1 MTKVG
6 PRFKINLPW
15 SLPKFLPKR
24 WRWVSPRELAI
35 DPHQLGQQLWHVGRR
50 SLVILAILGVGATP
64 VALRWYW
71 LQLQAELPDS
81 SEVLTF
87 VRDGTLTIVAEDD
100 TVLHQIGPISREQL
114 SIRQLPPQVVQAF
127 IAAEDRRFYQHDG
140 VDYWSIVRAIIT
152 NALAGEVVEGGSTIT
167 QQLARIV
174 YLDQEKSLNR
184 KFREALLAQ
193 KLEQEIPKAELLER
207 YINLVYLGSGAYGVA
222 DAAWIYFS
230 KSVDELTLPEIA
242 MIAGMPPAPS
252 VYSPLVDPIAARQ
265 QRDRVLARMQE
276 AKFITAAE
284 AEAAMA
290 APLQLNPAPPKNFNS
305 QAPYFTSYV
314 QKEMARYLTPEQIEA
329 GGLTIE
335 TTLNAQWQEQAEKV
349 IADTIALD
357 GPAEGFTQAALVA
370 IDPRTGEIKSLV
382 GGSDFSKSQ
391 FNRATQ
397 AQRQPGSTF
406 KTFVYTT
413 AIATGKSPNQG
424 YEDASFR
431 IDGYEPQNYGRTFR
445 GWVSMR
451 EALAASIN
459 VVAVKVLVD
468 VGFEPVINVAKAMG
482 IESPLAATYSLAL
495 GASEVNLLELT
506 SAYGTLANQGKRI
519 PAHGIRRIT
528 NWRGEVLFDAS
539 TAFKPKQAVD
549 ADTAAIVTWMLESV
563 VQGGT
568 GRAAALGR
576 PVAGKTG
583 TSEKARDLW
592 FVGYIPQLVTG
603 VWLGNDDNTPTY
615 GSSSTAAYNWRL
627 FMEPIV
633 KDLPVEAF
641 PNLPPLEGRQG
652 TIKAQPVRG
661 RATAGT
667 SSSSGK
673 DPSTDNYQYWEE
685 QGAYRD
691 DTYYDDTHYYEE
703 PSQQETL
710 PSDQPAQDGGW
721 EGSSQQAPA
730 QPEPDYVA
738 PASPVEP
745 PPAPVAPEPPPE
757 PAPPTSSPNSYEVP
771 TNVEPVP
778 EPTASP

>member
-6 PRFKINLPW
+6 PRFKVNLPW
-15 SLPKFLPKR
+15 SLPKF
-24 WRWVSPRELAI
+24 WAIEPRQLSQKLFAWGRHSAAI
-35 DPHQLGQQLWHVGRR
+35 VLVLG
-50 SLVILAILGVGATP
+50 IGATP

-71 LQLQAELPDS
+71 MQLQADLPDT
-81 SEVLTF
+81 SEVLTY
-87 VRDGTLTIVAEDD
+87 VRDGTLTIVADD
-100 TVLHQIGPISREQL
+100 GTILHQIGPLSREQL
-114 SIRQLPPQVVQAF
+114 SLRQLPPLVAQAF
-127 IAAEDRRFYQHDG
+127 IAAEDRRFYEHEG

-167 QQLARIV
+167 QQLARMV

-193 KLEQEIPKAELLER
+193 KLEDEIPKAELLER

-230 KSVDELTLPEIA
+230 KPVAELTLPEIA

-252 VYSPLVDPIAARQ
+252 IYSPLVDPTAARQ
-265 QRDRVLARMQE
+265 QRDRVLARMAA
-276 AKFITAAE
+276 AKFITQAE
-284 AEAAMA
+284 AAAAMA
-290 APLQLNPAPPKNFNS
+290 APLQLNPAPPKHFNS

-314 QKEMARYLTPEQIEA
+314 QKEMARYLTPEQIEV
-329 GGLTIE
+329 GGLIVE

-349 IADTIALD
+349 VADTIALD
-357 GPAEGFTQAALVA
+357 GPAEGFKQAALVA
-370 IDPRTGEIKSLV
+370 IAPRTGEIKSLV
-382 GGSDFSKSQ
+382 GGADFGSSQ

-406 KTFVYTT
+406 KTFVYAT

-424 YEDASFR
+424 YEDASYR

-445 GWVSMR
+445 GWVSLR
-451 EALAASIN
+451 EALTASIN

-468 VGFEPVINVAKAMG
+468 VGFEPVINLAKAMG
-482 IESPLAATYSLAL
+482 IESPLAPTYSLAL

-506 SAYGTLANQGKRI
+506 SAYGTLANQGKHV
-519 PAHGIRRIT
+519 PVHGIRRIT
-528 NWRGEVLFDAS
+528 NWRGEVLFDA
-539 TAFKPKQAVD
+539 TTTLKPKQVLD

-563 VQGGT
+563 VQNGT

-603 VWLGNDDNTPTY
+603 VWLGNDDNAPTY
-615 GSSSTAAYNWRL
+615 GSSGTAAYNWRL

-633 KDLPVEAF
+633 RDMPVVPF
-641 PNLPPLEGRQG
+641 PPLPPLEGRKA

-661 RATAGT
+661 RTTAGT
-667 SSSSGK
+667 SQPAETSN
-673 DPSTDNYQYWEE
+673 DDDYYY
-685 QGAYRD
+685 YRD
-691 DTYYDDTHYYEE
+691 DTRYEE
-703 PSQQETL
+703 RSYPETPSSDAAETEAGREEGGEET
-710 PSDQPAQDGGW
+710 PARR
-721 EGSSQQAPA
+721 ESAPTSST
-730 QPEPDYVA
+730 DVA
-738 PASPVEP
+738 PAASAAPPSVES
-745 PPAPVAPEPPPE
+745 VAPAASA
-757 PAPPTSSPNSYEVP
+757 APPS
-771 TNVEPVP
+771 VESV
-778 EPTASP
+778 A

>member
-1 MTKVG
+1 MSQ
-6 PRFKINLPW
+6 RL
-15 SLPKFLPKR
+15 
-24 WRWVSPRELAI
+24 LAWGRHSAAI
-35 DPHQLGQQLWHVGRR
+35 VLVLG
-50 SLVILAILGVGATP
+50 IGATP
-64 VALRWYW
+64 VALRWSW
-71 LQLQAELPDS
+71 MQLQADLPDTS
-81 SEVLTF
+81 AVLTY
-87 VRDGTLTIVAEDD
+87 VRDGTLTIVADD
-100 TVLHQIGPISREQL
+100 GTVLHQIGPLSREQL
-114 SIRQLPPQVVQAF
+114 SLRQLPPLVAQAF
-127 IAAEDRRFYQHDG
+127 IAAEDRRFYEHEG
-140 VDYWSIVRAIIT
+140 VDYWSIVRAVIT

-193 KLEQEIPKAELLER
+193 KLEDEIPKAELLER

-265 QRDRVLARMQE
+265 QRDRVLVRMAE
-276 AKFITAAE
+276 AKFITKAE

-290 APLQLNPAPPKNFNS
+290 APLQLNPAPPKHFNS

-314 QKEMARYLTPEQIEA
+314 QKEMARYLTPEQIEV
-329 GGLTIE
+329 GGLTVE
-335 TTLNAQWQEQAEKV
+335 TTLNAEWQEQAEKV
-349 IADTIALD
+349 VADAIALD
-357 GPAEGFTQAALVA
+357 GPAEGFKQAALVA

-382 GGSDFSKSQ
+382 GGADFSNSQ
-391 FNRATQ
+391 FDRATQ

-406 KTFVYTT
+406 KTFVYAT

-424 YEDASFR
+424 YEDASYR

-445 GWVSMR
+445 GWVSLR
-451 EALAASIN
+451 EALTASIN

-468 VGFEPVINVAKAMG
+468 VGFEPVINLAKAMG
-482 IESPLAATYSLAL
+482 IESPLAPTYSLAL

-506 SAYGTLANQGKRI
+506 SAYGTLANQGKHI
-519 PAHGIRRIT
+519 PVHGIRRIT
-528 NWRGEVLFDAS
+528 NWRGEVLFDANA
-539 TAFKPKQAVD
+539 TLKPKQALD

-603 VWLGNDDNTPTY
+603 VWLGNDDNAPTY
-615 GSSSTAAYNWRL
+615 GSSGTAAYNWRL

-633 KDLPVEAF
+633 RDMPVAEF
-641 PNLPPLEGRQG
+641 PSLPPLEGRQA

-661 RATAGT
+661 RTTAATNKPAET
-667 SSSSGK
+667 S
-673 DPSTDNYQYWEE
+673 DYPND
-685 QGAYRD
+685 YRD
-691 DTYYDDTHYYEE
+691 DTYYEE
-703 PSQQETL
+703 RSRQETT
-710 PSDQPAQDGGW
+710 PSDAPDTEAGREEVW
-721 EGSSQQAPA
+721 EEAPA
-730 QPEPDYVA
+730 RRESA
-738 PASPVEP
+738 PASPTYEAPVESVAP
-745 PPAPVAPEPPPE
+745 PPVPADPPPPSEPAVSDPGSYEVPSYYEAAPPPPPE
-757 PAPPTSSPNSYEVP
+757 PAAAPQMIE
-771 TNVEPVP
+771 
-778 EPTASP
+778 

>member
-6 PRFKINLPW
+6 PRFKVNLPW
-15 SLPKFLPKR
+15 SLPK
-24 WRWVSPRELAI
+24 
-35 DPHQLGQQLWHVGRR
+35 
-50 SLVILAILGVGATP
+50 SLVIEPRQLSQRLLTWGRHSAAIVLILGIGATP
-64 VALRWYW
+64 VALRWSW
-71 LQLQAELPDS
+71 MRLQADLPDS
-81 SEVLTF
+81 AEVLTY
-87 VRDGTLTIVAEDD
+87 VRDGTLTILADD
-100 TVLHQIGPISREQL
+100 GTILHQIGPISREQVSL
-114 SIRQLPPQVVQAF
+114 RQLPPLVAQAF
-127 IAAEDRRFYQHDG
+127 IAAEDRRFYEHEG
-140 VDYWSIVRAIIT
+140 VDYWSIIRAIIT

-174 YLDQEKSLNR
+174 YLDQEKTLNR

-193 KLEQEIPKAELLER
+193 KLEDEIPKAELLER

-252 VYSPLVDPIAARQ
+252 LYSPLVDPIAARQ
-265 QRDRVLARMQE
+265 QRDRVLNRMVE
-276 AKFITAAE
+276 AKFITQAE

-290 APLQLNPAPPKNFNS
+290 APLHLNPAPPKHFNS

-314 QKEMARYLTPEQIEA
+314 QKEMARYLTPEQIEV
-329 GGLTIE
+329 GGLTVE

-382 GGSDFSKSQ
+382 GGLDFSDSQ

-468 VGFEPVINVAKAMG
+468 VGFEPVINLAKAMG

-506 SAYGTLANQGKRI
+506 SAYGTLANQGKHI

-603 VWLGNDDNTPTY
+603 VWLGNDNNAPTY
-615 GSSSTAAYNWRL
+615 GSSGTAAYNWRL

-641 PNLPPLEGRQG
+641 PSLPPLEGRQG

-661 RATAGT
+661 RAAPGT
-667 SSSSGK
+667 SQPKSETWE
-673 DPSTDNYQYWEE
+673 DRQY
-685 QGAYRD
+685 YRD
-691 DTYYDDTHYYEE
+691 TYRDNTYYEE
-703 PSQQETL
+703 PTRQETA
-710 PSDQPAQDGGW
+710 PSEQPEPEAGW
-721 EGSSQQAPA
+721 DSGQEAPA
-730 QPEPDYVA
+730 RREPDYVA

-745 PPAPVAPEPPPE
+745 PPMPVAPEPPPE
-757 PAPPTSSPNSYEVP
+757 PAPPASDPGSYEVP
-771 TNVEPVP
+771 TYVAPPPPP
-778 EPTASP
+778 EPAAAPQMIE

>member
-6 PRFKINLPW
+6 PRFKVNLPW
-15 SLPKFLPKR
+15 SLPK
-24 WRWVSPRELAI
+24 SLAI
-35 DPHQLGQQLWHVGRR
+35 EPRQLSQKLFAWGRR
-50 SLVILAILGVGATP
+50 SAAIVLILGIGATP
-64 VALRWYW
+64 VALRWFW
-71 LQLQAELPDS
+71 MQAQADLPDTA
-81 SEVLTF
+81 EVLTY
-87 VRDGTLTIVAEDD
+87 VRDGTLTIVAEDG

-114 SIRQLPPQVVQAF
+114 SLRQLPPLVAQAF
-127 IAAEDRRFYQHDG
+127 IAAEDRRFYEHEG
-140 VDYWSIVRAIIT
+140 VDYWSIVRAVIT
-152 NALAGEVVEGGSTIT
+152 NALAGEVIEGGSTIT

-193 KLEQEIPKAELLER
+193 KLEDEIPKAELLER

-222 DAAWIYFS
+222 DAAWIFFS

-265 QRDRVLARMQE
+265 QRDRVLSRMLE
-276 AKFITAAE
+276 AGFITQAE
-284 AEAAMA
+284 ADAAMA
-290 APLQLNPAPPKNFNS
+290 APLQLNPAPPKHFNS

-314 QKEMARYLTPEQIEA
+314 QKEMARYLTPEQIEV
-329 GGLTIE
+329 GGLTVE
-335 TTLNAQWQEQAEKV
+335 TTLNAEWQEQAEKV
-349 IADTIALD
+349 VADAIALD

-382 GGSDFSKSQ
+382 GGSDFGKSQ

-406 KTFVYTT
+406 KTFVYAT

-424 YEDASFR
+424 YEDASYR

-451 EALAASIN
+451 EALTASIN

-468 VGFEPVINVAKAMG
+468 VGFEPVINLAKAMG

-506 SAYGTLANQGKRI
+506 SAYGTLANQGKHV
-519 PAHGIRRIT
+519 PVHGIRRIT
-528 NWRGEVLFDAS
+528 NWRGEVLFDAH
-539 TAFKPKQAVD
+539 TALQPKQALD

-568 GRAAALGR
+568 GRPAALGR

-603 VWLGNDDNTPTY
+603 VWLGNDDNAPTY
-615 GSSSTAAYNWRL
+615 GSSGTAAYNWRL

-633 KDLPVEAF
+633 KNLPVEAF
-641 PNLPPLEGRQG
+641 PSLPPLEGRQG

-661 RATAGT
+661 RATPGT
-667 SSSSGK
+667 SQPKSETSA
-673 DPSTDNYQYWEE
+673 DRDY
-685 QGAYRD
+685 YRD
-691 DTYYDDTHYYEE
+691 DTYYEE
-703 PSQQETL
+703 PSRQETA
-710 PSDQPAQDGGW
+710 PSEQPVPEAGW
-721 EGSSQQAPA
+721 EDSGQEAPA
-730 QPEPDYVA
+730 RSEPDYVA

-745 PPAPVAPEPPPE
+745 PPVPVAPEPPPE
-757 PAPPTSSPNSYEVP
+757 PDPPASDPGSYEVP
-771 TNVEPVP
+771 TYVAPPPPP
-778 EPTASP
+778 EPAAAPQMIE